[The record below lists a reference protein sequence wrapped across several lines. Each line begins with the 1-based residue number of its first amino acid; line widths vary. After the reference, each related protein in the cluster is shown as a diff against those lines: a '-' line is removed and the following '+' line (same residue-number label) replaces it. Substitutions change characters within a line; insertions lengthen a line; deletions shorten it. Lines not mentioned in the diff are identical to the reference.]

1 MFKNEDDLK
10 ETVSRLNIDD
20 KPNPAHRESLREQ
33 MLSVFDTSEEQSI
46 SQSRPLWRTIMKS
59 PITKLAA
66 AAVII
71 IAVLVGIHQL
81 GNSVDVTTV
90 ALANVVEN
98 INKMPWMHATV
109 KRYENGKEH
118 IHQQWCHFP
127 TEKAFAKGDD
137 GSVWCFDYGMGQKQ
151 LSYQPSTNTLEVN
164 KLPEEGLYGADSAYK
179 LINAFVQY
187 QAKENATIS
196 EYLDKLNGRNV
207 KVFQIEKIMPDDGMS
222 IGSSVVAKTRY
233 YLQADINTKLMISV
247 RAEFLNKHD
256 KVISYIKTE
265 VTYPENGPK
274 DIYALGVPQT
284 AKIIDTREVIVA
296 ETKNEPK
303 LIATP
308 KPTAGPE
315 MAPLTIKLPR
325 PMFVGTP
332 QDIKVARLEKPLGKS
347 RPPFFAP
354 VGTKNVAFGKKVTS
368 TDDMPIIGEIE
379 MITDGDKEGSDGS
392 YVEMGPF
399 KQHVTIDL
407 GAEHD
412 IYAIVVWHFH
422 KQPRVYFDTVVQITS
437 EPNFVK
443 PKTVFNNDIDNSLKF
458 GVGKNMHYVETSEGK
473 LIDAKGSRG
482 RYVRLYS
489 QGNTHDDLNHYI
501 EVEVYGK
508 AANGKPKSAPDENKD
523 QRTSD
528 TGDTEKEDPNTAKS
542 GMAPLQIELP
552 TPLFIG
558 TPQNVQVPYLKKPT
572 GKPRPLFYAPVG
584 TKNVAF
590 EKPVTC
596 TDEEPIIGETE
607 MITDGDKEGA
617 DGSFIELGPFPQS
630 IIIDLEAVCDIY
642 AIVAWHYHKEAW
654 VYFDVVVQV
663 ADDPDFITN
672 VRTLFNNDID
682 NSLGQ
687 GVGKNM
693 HYTETSEGKLIDA
706 KGVQARYVRLH
717 SNGSTG
723 SDANHYIEVEVYGKA
738 VK

>member
-1 MFKNEDDLK
+1 MFNNEDDLK
-10 ETVSRLNIDD
+10 ETISRLNIDD

-33 MLSVFDTSEEQSI
+33 VLSVFDKTGEQPI

-59 PITKLAA
+59 PIGKLAA

-71 IAVLVGIHQL
+71 VAVLIGIHQF

-90 ALANVVEN
+90 ALAQVREAMGKVNWLRCTVTGPGDLTEQWYSFASKIEVCKERSGKVTYYDYGENRKYFYEHGNNTITVSHIAGDGFAMSTASPLEFLEKIIQKRKNEGTEVICKAGQYNGTKVEIWELMRSEENGVEN
-98 INKMPWMHATV
+98 IKVFINMKNHLPIAAEV
-109 KRYENGKEH
+109 KYTDLNGKIGYEG
-118 IHQQWCHFP
+118 
-127 TEKAFAKGDD
+127 KAK
-137 GSVWCFDYGMGQKQ
+137 Y
-151 LSYQPSTNTLEVN
+151 
-164 KLPEEGLYGADSAYK
+164 
-179 LINAFVQY
+179 
-187 QAKENATIS
+187 
-196 EYLDKLNGRNV
+196 EYPK
-207 KVFQIEKIMPDDGMS
+207 
-222 IGSSVVAKTRY
+222 
-233 YLQADINTKLMISV
+233 
-247 RAEFLNKHD
+247 
-256 KVISYIKTE
+256 
-265 VTYPENGPK
+265 NGPT
-274 DIYALGVPQT
+274 DIYTLGVPQT
-284 AKIIDTREVIVA
+284 AKIIDTREVAVA
-296 ETKNEPK
+296 GAENEPK
-303 LIATP
+303 LVATP
-308 KPTAGPE
+308 KPTISPE
-315 MAPLTIKLPR
+315 LAALDIKLPR

-332 QDIKVARLEKPLGKS
+332 QDIKVDKLEKPLGKP

-354 VGTKNVAFGKKVTS
+354 VGTKNAAFGKRVSS
-368 TDDMPIIGEIE
+368 TDEEPIIGEIE

-392 YVEMGPF
+392 YVELGPF

-422 KQPRVYFDTVVQITS
+422 KNPCVYFDVVVQISS

-458 GVGKNMHYVETSEGK
+458 GAGKNMHYVDTNEGK
-473 LIDAKGSRG
+473 LIDAKGTRG

-489 QGNTHDDLNHYI
+489 QGNTQNDLNHYI

-508 AANGKPKSAPDENKD
+508 AANDKAESIPDEKKD
-523 QRTSD
+523 QRKD
-528 TGDTEKEDPNTAKS
+528 DKGDIENADPNTPKS

-590 EKPVTC
+590 EKPVTS

-607 MITDGDKEGA
+607 LITDGDKEGA

-630 IIIDLEAVCDIY
+630 ITIDLEAVCDIY

-693 HYTETSEGKLIDA
+693 HYTETAEGKLIDA

-738 VK
+738 AK